1 MEAVGKLGVI
11 AATTLA
17 GVNTIPR
24 EARND
29 TCSFGCAWL
38 DSGVTSEDV
47 LAPWILTGCL
57 MVCLFL
63 PTIVLESRQ
72 AERGVQLLFGFF
84 ARLISL
90 LMFSMNLGP
99 ATAYAVALHA
109 TVYNLLSF
117 RHDPSLVG
125 GAVLWAVR
133 YPVVVGILISVA
145 YIGPPISLVQWD
157 GSAPVACAASAH
169 LLGCLLPDLVS
180 FSQGLTTR
188 LVMHLLEKG

>member
-24 EARND
+24 EPRND
-29 TCSFGCAWL
+29 TCSFGCARI
-38 DSGVTSEDV
+38 DSDVTSENV

-84 ARLISL
+84 TRLISL

-99 ATAYAVALHA
+99 AMAYTLALHA

-117 RHDPSLVG
+117 RHDASLVG
-125 GAVLWAVR
+125 GYVLWALR
-133 YPVVVGILISVA
+133 YPVVIGILIAAA
-145 YIGPPISLVQWD
+145 YLGPPISLVRWG
-157 GSAPVACAASAH
+157 GSDPVACAASAH

-180 FSQGLTTR
+180 FSQGLTTH
-188 LVMHLLEKG
+188 LVMHLLERA

>member
-38 DSGVTSEDV
+38 DSGVTSEHV
-47 LAPWILTGCL
+47 LTPWILTGCL

-63 PTIVLESRQ
+63 PTIVLESRH

-90 LMFSMNLGP
+90 LIFSMNLGP
-99 ATAYAVALHA
+99 AMAYAFALHA

-125 GAVLWAVR
+125 GPVLWAIR
-133 YPVVVGILISVA
+133 YPVVAGILIA
-145 YIGPPISLVQWD
+145 ATCIGPPISLVQWD
-157 GSAPVACAASAH
+157 GSDSVACAASAH

-180 FSQGLTTR
+180 FSQSLTTR
-188 LVMHLLEKG
+188 LVMHLLERG